1 MIFNPE
7 MTREAICGLEVSP
20 EQLAEIDRDIG
31 VIEESASPAL
41 VSSTASSPRT
51 PAKKKRSRFAIESPE
66 KILEEALRKEEEDE
80 VSNVS
85 QATRKK
91 RSAGRRKSRGKYKN
105 IKY

>member
-31 VIEESASPAL
+31 VIEESASPTL

-51 PAKKKRSRFAIESPE
+51 LLAAAVVIAGCLLKVTTTETNQNGQPFI
-66 KILEEALRKEEEDE
+66 I
-80 VSNVS
+80 SNS
-85 QATRKK
+85 HH
-91 RSAGRRKSRGKYKN
+91 
-105 IKY
+105 